1 MIAKHKHLK
10 KFSQKFPLVLLSC
23 LFLCVPI
30 NIGLHAQ
37 GFNIPTG
44 RWGISFGNSK
54 RFTGLRFNFRD
65 SRVEKITGIN
75 VTLWQPKKDNKE
87 SIVHGLSLGLMPG
100 GGELRGIQIGGLGIA
115 AEQNMSGISIG
126 LLGVGCGGDMTGVHI
141 GGLGAGAG
149 GSIKGLNIGI
159 LGIGA
164 GEDLGGIN
172 IGGLGAGA
180 GGDMSGL
187 NVGLLGVGAGSD
199 LSGINIGGFGAGAGK
214 NMAGLNIGL
223 FGIGAGENLTGI
235 NIGGLGAGA
244 GEELRGL
251 TICGLG
257 AGSPKIKGVTFA
269 GLCVGGV
276 NVRWIAL
283 AIGTVQIKND
293 GHLIG
298 FAASGFNY
306 IKGTQHGLSI
316 GIVNYA
322 FRLKGVQL
330 GLINIVRENP
340 KGLRILPIMNANF

>member
-1 MIAKHKHLK
+1 MRLK
-10 KFSQKFPLVLLSC
+10 KISQKSTLVFISC
-23 LFLCVPI
+23 FFLCVST
-30 NIGLHAQ
+30 NIRLYAQ
-37 GFNIPTG
+37 GLNIPTG
-44 RWGISFGNSK
+44 RWGIGFGNSK

-65 SRVEKITGIN
+65 SRVEKIIGIN
-75 VTLWQPKKDNKE
+75 VTLWQPKEDNKE
-87 SIVHGLSLGLMPG
+87 SIVDGISLGLIPG
-100 GGELRGIQIGGLGIA
+100 AGELRGIQIGGLGIA
-115 AEQNMSGISIG
+115 AEGDVSGISIG
-126 LLGVGCGGDMTGVHI
+126 LLGIGCGDDMTGVHI

-149 GSIKGLNIGI
+149 GSIQGLNIGG

-164 GEDLGGIN
+164 GEDLRGIN

-187 NVGLLGVGAGSD
+187 NIGLLGVGAGSD

-223 FGIGAGENLTGI
+223 FGVGAGENLTGI
-235 NIGGLGAGA
+235 NIGGIGAGA

-257 AGSPKIKGVTFA
+257 AGSPTIKGVTFA
-269 GLCVGGV
+269 GAGVGGV
-276 NVRWIAL
+276 DVRWIAL

-293 GHLIG
+293 GHLTG

-322 FRLKGVQL
+322 LRLKGIQL

-340 KGLRILPIMNANF
+340 KGLRILPVMNANF